1 MDDSNKETFEKYEAP
16 SVEGCI
22 NDGATLV
29 QMNNSLRLKKFR
41 QYCRIEISR
50 KVDRIANRV
59 ERVDIVFD
67 VCRKASRKRET
78 CEGEKTMR

>member
-22 NDGATLV
+22 IDGATLV
-29 QMNNSLRLKKFR
+29 QMSKPLRLKAFR
-41 QYCRIEISR
+41 QYCRIEISGN
-50 KVDRIANRV
+50 VERIANRV
-59 ERVDIVFD
+59 ERVNIVFD